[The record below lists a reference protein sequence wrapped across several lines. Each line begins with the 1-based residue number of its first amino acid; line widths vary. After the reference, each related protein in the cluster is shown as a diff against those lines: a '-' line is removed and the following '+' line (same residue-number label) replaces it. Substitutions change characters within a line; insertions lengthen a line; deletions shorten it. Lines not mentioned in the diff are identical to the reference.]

1 MNRLT
6 LEQAA
11 AALAKGELTAVQLTA
26 AALAQIADERGEGAR
41 TFTRVYGEWALRQ
54 AQAADRRRAEG
65 KPLSALDGVPVSVK
79 DLFDVAGEPT
89 AAGSQVL
96 AAAPK
101 ADRHAAI
108 VERLLQAGAVV
119 IGKTNMTEF
128 AYSGLGI
135 NPHYGTPANP
145 WDRGVGRIPGGS
157 SSGAAVAVAD
167 GMCFGAIG
175 SDTGGSVRIPAAFC
189 GLTGFKPTARRINDG
204 GLLPL
209 SPSLDSIG
217 VIAHS
222 VAGCLALDA
231 LIADSPLQPPTK
243 TLEQARFAVPQTLVL
258 DELQPQVA
266 EAFQLALQRLARA
279 GAQIEPIPLAELA
292 ELAAFNAGGG
302 FTALESWRWHQ
313 ALIAERADDYDSR
326 VLSRIRRGQPLGEQD
341 LQQLRQQRAD
351 WQQRVAAAMQGYDAL
366 LMPTVPL
373 IAPAIAELEA
383 SEEAYFRSNGLALR
397 NPSIIN
403 FLDGCALSLPCQRP
417 GAAPVGLML
426 AGLSMQDEAL
436 LGWAQAVERCLAGA
450 SLTGGHPA
458 LFS

>member
-1 MNRLT
+1 MNKLT

-26 AALAQIADERGEGAR
+26 AALAQIADERGEGVRA
-41 TFTRVYGEWALRQ
+41 FTQVYGEWAQRQ

-79 DLFDVAGEPT
+79 DLFDVAGQTT
-89 AAGSQVL
+89 AAGSRVL

-101 ADRHAAI
+101 AERHAAI

-119 IGKTNMTEF
+119 IGKTGMTEF

-145 WDRGVGRIPGGS
+145 WDRAARRIPGGS

-167 GMCFGAIG
+167 GMCLGSIG

-217 VIAHS
+217 VIAHR
-222 VAGCLALDA
+222 VADCIALDA
-231 LIADSPLQPPTK
+231 LIAGGPLRPQPK

-266 EAFQLALQRLARA
+266 EAFQQALRRLAQA

-292 ELAAFNAGGG
+292 ELAAINAAGG
-302 FTALESWRWHQ
+302 FTALESWRWHR
-313 ALIAERADDYDSR
+313 ALIAERADDYDPR

-351 WQQRVAAAMQGYDAL
+351 WQQRVAAAVQGFDAL
-366 LMPTVPL
+366 LMPTAPL
-373 IAPAIAELEA
+373 VAPTVAELEA
-383 SEEAYFRSNGLALR
+383 SEEAYFRCNALALR

-417 GAAPVGLML
+417 GAAPIGLML
-426 AGLSMQDEAL
+426 AGLPMRDEAL
-436 LGWAQAVERCLAGA
+436 LGWALAVERCLAGA
-450 SLTGGHPA
+450 
-458 LFS
+458 